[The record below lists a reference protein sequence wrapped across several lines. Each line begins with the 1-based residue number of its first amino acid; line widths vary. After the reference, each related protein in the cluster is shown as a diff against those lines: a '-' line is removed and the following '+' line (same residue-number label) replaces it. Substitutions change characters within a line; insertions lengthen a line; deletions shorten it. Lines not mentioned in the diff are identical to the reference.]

1 MSIQALKDRLPEYAR
16 DLKLN
21 LGGVTTT
28 SELTE
33 QQLWGS
39 VLTAAIV
46 SRNPEV
52 LAAVAAEAA
61 GHLSPEAE
69 RAARAAAAIMGM
81 NNVYYRFLHLAGND
95 EYDRLPARLR
105 MQVIGKPGVEQLD
118 FELWSLVASAING
131 CGSCLKSHDKV
142 VRDKGATA
150 AQVQDAV
157 RVASVIHAVA
167 VTLEVEAALPAAQQA
182 A

>member
-1 MSIQALKDRLPEYAR
+1 MSIQALKDRLPDYAK

-21 LGGVTTT
+21 LGSITTT
-28 SELTE
+28 SELSE

-39 VLTAAIV
+39 ALTAAIV

-52 LAAVAAEAA
+52 IAAVAAEAT
-61 GHLSPEAE
+61 GHISPAAA

-81 NNVYYRFLHLAGND
+81 NNIYYRFVHLVEND
-95 EYDRLPARLR
+95 DYSRLPARLR
-105 MQVIGKPGVEQLD
+105 MQVIGNPGVERLD

-131 CGSCLKSHDKV
+131 CGACVQSHDAV
-142 VRDKGATA
+142 VRDKGATT
-150 AQVQDAV
+150 AQIQDAV

-167 VTLEVEAALPAAQQA
+167 VTLEAEAALPAAQQA